1 MECVMTFLKAFVILS
16 LALGFTSACGD
27 DFKVNSYP
35 RIEVRVDSVEV
46 DQQGGTT
53 YFPPAVQLPT
63 DKQIEIVNPGT
74 EDLIIS
80 SIDWQAA
87 DGGGVAKNP
96 HVEYDLSSMN
106 FPYTLGADGDKV
118 AFKVT
123 YSPPPN
129 SADKDFN
136 LSILVIKSNA
146 RNAFNTADISQVVL
160 TLAMQEKKAYPT
172 MNPPSYQFNNASPTK
187 PETQVF
193 RIESHQEFGLAPFTV
208 NDVLLQSP
216 SDVFI
221 LSSLPNQ
228 GTVVQAGNDPMYE
241 PAEFTV
247 TYKPNPVG
255 QGETQAKDSNTIIVE
270 TDAGTLT
277 VPLTT
282 NYIPGSYS
290 LSYSHVDELDFT
302 NVFTQE
308 ARRIVLLSEG
318 PGPLT
323 VKEPRIEPSEANS
336 VFTWKAYKP
345 LTSPEAQPEEITS
358 FPRGLAGGASI
369 EFEIIYAPGNNP
381 GESPSGDFIVPVSM
395 PAEKEIKMKIFAGDP
410 KPILDIAPVNNL
422 VYVSADLAA
431 GETGSKP
438 VVLYNNGNGG
448 LVLKDVAVTGNFG
461 LEAKVFSLPGGPAPD
476 TVIQPGAM
484 LVVNVA
490 WDASKVPVGKD
501 DATEALKIS
510 YIHFSDGE
518 VSETLQLQITD
529 AAGATVP
536 TADAGGNQTGLKVG
550 EPAVLSALE
559 SSSGDYDFTGS
570 WAFFYLL
577 EKPVGSWAEFNTET
591 NGFADFIPDVAGDY
605 EVGLVVYSYGADD
618 YFFSEPTSV
627 TLTVAAP

>member
-1 MECVMTFLKAFVILS
+1 MSFLKSTTILVF
-16 LALGFTSACGD
+16 ALGLFWACGN
-27 DFKVNSYP
+27 DFNVNTHP

-46 DQQGGTT
+46 DQDGGTT

-63 DKQIEIVNPGT
+63 DKVIEIVNPGN

-80 SIDWQAA
+80 SIDWQPAS
-87 DGGGVAKNP
+87 GGGVAKNP
-96 HVEYDLSSMN
+96 DVEYDLSSFN
-106 FPYTLGADGDKV
+106 FPYTLGKDGDKV
-118 AFKVT
+118 SFKVT
-123 YSPPPN
+123 YTPPLDA
-129 SADKDFN
+129 SQKDFSS
-136 LSILVIKSNA
+136 SILVIKSNA
-146 RNAFNTADISQVVL
+146 RNAFNTSDVAEVVL

-172 MNPPSYQFNNASPTK
+172 INPPSYTFNNASPTK

-193 RIESHQEFGLAPFTV
+193 RIESHQEFGLAPFTI

-221 LSSLPNQ
+221 LSALPNQ
-228 GTVVQAGNDPMYE
+228 GTVVQAANDPMYE
-241 PAEFTV
+241 AAEFTV

-255 QGETQAKDSNTIIVE
+255 QGETQPKDSNTIVVE

-308 ARRIVLLSEG
+308 SRKIVLLSEG

-323 VKEPRIEPSEANS
+323 VKEPRIEPNEANS
-336 VFTWKAYKP
+336 VFAWKAYKP
-345 LTSPEAQPEEITS
+345 QTSPDAEQEEITS
-358 FPRGLAGGASI
+358 FPRGLAAGASI

-381 GESPSGDFIVPVSM
+381 GDSPSGDLVIPVSM
-395 PAEKEIKMKIFAGDP
+395 PAEKEIKLKLFAGDP

-422 VYVSADLAA
+422 VYVSTDFSASSS
-431 GETGSKP
+431 GTKP

-448 LVLKDVAVTGNFG
+448 LILKDVFVTGNFG
-461 LEAKVFSLPGGPAPD
+461 LEAKVFSLSNGPTPD
-476 TVIQPGAM
+476 TVIQPGGL
-484 LVVNVA
+484 LVLDVA
-490 WDASKVPVGKD
+490 WDSSLVPVGKSD
-501 DATEALKIS
+501 VTEALKVS

-518 VSETLQLQITD
+518 VTETLQLQMTD
-529 AAGATVP
+529 SAGAVIP
-536 TADAGGNQTGLKVG
+536 TANAGSDVTGLVVG
-550 EPAVLSALE
+550 EPAVLSALD
-559 SSSGDYDFTGS
+559 SSSGDYDFTGN
-570 WAFFYLL
+570 WAFFYLIN
-577 EKPVGSWAEFNTET
+577 KPANSWAEFNTET
-591 NGFADFIPDVAGDY
+591 NGFADFVPDVPGDY

-627 TLTVAAP
+627 NLTVAAP